1 MKIRKIIE
9 NDIVEDISTYKDIF
23 NSFIEFIREV
33 EPDYEPSFTFNEF
46 CVKFLNNFKGV
57 DDELSSYSEEIP
69 LTDNLMNSI
78 MDIAL
83 EEFKDDEEKCEKIKN
98 IIKDIQ

>member
-1 MKIRKIIE
+1 
-9 NDIVEDISTYKDIF
+9 
-23 NSFIEFIREV
+23 
-33 EPDYEPSFTFNEF
+33 
-46 CVKFLNNFKGV
+46 
-57 DDELSSYSEEIP
+57 
-69 LTDNLMNSI
+69 MNSI